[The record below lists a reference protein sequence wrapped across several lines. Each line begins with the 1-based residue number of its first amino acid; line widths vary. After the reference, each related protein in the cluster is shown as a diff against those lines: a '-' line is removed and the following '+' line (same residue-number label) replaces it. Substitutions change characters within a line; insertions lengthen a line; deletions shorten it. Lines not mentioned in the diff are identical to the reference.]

1 MIIDWFVLG
10 ELLFFCWFLQMTLA
24 DYSLSDVVFD
34 GLVHWKNMLAEAA
47 VNNSNN
53 NNNTESLAELV
64 QLLEEFIDI
73 ARSELTET
81 TVLQLASTL
90 AGNFSNTSIFE

>member
-1 MIIDWFVLG
+1 MIIDWFVLA
-10 ELLFFCWFLQMTLA
+10 ELLFSCWFLQMTLA

-34 GLVHWKNMLAEAA
+34 GLVHWKNMLVEAA
-47 VNNSNN
+47 VNNSN

-90 AGNFSNTSIFE
+90 AGNFSF